1 MPVMGIVLL
10 WTVQADLEQNN
21 RNLICQVVIQCR
33 NLTGDLLLRKKITD
47 DEVGEYYITL
57 NFGLLVNDLDLFN
70 NIILSDEL
78 LLTTLLTASVKFF
91 KAELLIDLV

>member
-1 MPVMGIVLL
+1 M
-10 WTVQADLEQNN
+10 
-21 RNLICQVVIQCR
+21 
-33 NLTGDLLLRKKITD
+33 RKKITD

-78 LLTTLLTASVKFF
+78 LLTTLLTASVKIF